1 MYISKVN
8 GFNTPP
14 QSAARNTIFNLI
26 GCLAYQGCQWLVT
39 ILVVYIAGFEA
50 SGYLAFA
57 MAIGNVFLP
66 LATFNLRTY
75 QVSDVSDNYSHGCYF
90 AFRVRMILFA
100 LVATCV
106 YSLITVKDISFVPS
120 ILAYLL
126 FKIDES
132 VCDVLSGVDQRFQRM
147 DYIGVSQFLR
157 GVLLLAGFSI
167 GAYVSGNVAY
177 GIIGMWLPCFFMT
190 VFYDIPHVRRLT
202 DLDINIHRSEFI
214 DIFKSCLPLAISALM
229 FSLTTTIA
237 RQLFGNTYGAEQLGI
252 YASIAT
258 PAILIQAASRYLYAP
273 LLTPLAL
280 AYRDGYSKLRTAFCQ
295 YTSRLVSATVFI
307 GLVLF
312 FLAPQLLNLLF
323 GPSVSKLA
331 IVFDFMLI
339 ATFLNAFINYLSDFL
354 VVCEDYRTPLL
365 ASIISLVACCLFVY
379 PFESFI
385 GMNGIN
391 VTLLV
396 SYGCAVL
403 FLLYKVIRR
412 FAILKCV

>member
-1 MYISKVN
+1 M
-8 GFNTPP
+8 
-14 QSAARNTIFNLI
+14 
-26 GCLAYQGCQWLVT
+26 T

-177 GIIGMWLPCFFMT
+177 GIIGMWLPCFLMT

-214 DIFKSCLPLAISALM
+214 NIFKSCLPLAISALM

-237 RQLFGNTYGAEQLGI
+237 RQLFANTYGAEQLGI

-280 AYRDGYSKLRTAFCQ
+280 AYRDGYSKLRAAFCR

-307 GLVLF
+307 GLVLL
-312 FLAPQLLNLLF
+312 FLAPQLLNFLF

-412 FAILKCV
+412 FAILKCL

>member
-1 MYISKVN
+1 M
-8 GFNTPP
+8 
-14 QSAARNTIFNLI
+14 
-26 GCLAYQGCQWLVT
+26 T

-157 GVLLLAGFSI
+157 GVLLLAGFSV
-167 GAYVSGNVAY
+167 GAYVSGNVTY
-177 GIIGMWLPCFFMT
+177 GIIGMWLPCSLMT

-202 DLDINIHRSEFI
+202 DLDIIIHRSEFV

-280 AYRDGYSKLRTAFCQ
+280 AYRDGYSKLKTTFCR

-323 GPSVSKLA
+323 GPSVSKLV
-331 IVFDFMLI
+331 IVFDLMLL

-354 VVCEDYRTPLL
+354 VVCEDYRTPLF
-365 ASIISLVACCLFVY
+365 ASIISLVVCCIFVY
-379 PFESFI
+379 PFELFI

-391 VTLLV
+391 VTLIV
-396 SYGCAVL
+396 SYGCSVVFLVFKVL
-403 FLLYKVIRR
+403 RR
-412 FAILKCV
+412 FAILKCM

>member
-1 MYISKVN
+1 M
-8 GFNTPP
+8 
-14 QSAARNTIFNLI
+14 
-26 GCLAYQGCQWLVT
+26 T

-75 QVSDVSDNYSHGCYF
+75 QVSDVSDKYSHGCYF
-90 AFRVRMILFA
+90 AFRIRMILFA

-167 GAYVSGNVAY
+167 GAYVSGNVTY
-177 GIIGMWLPCFFMT
+177 GIIGMWFPCFLMT
-190 VFYDIPHVRRLT
+190 IFYDIPHVRRLT
-202 DLDINIHRSEFI
+202 DLDINIRRSEFV

-280 AYRDGYSKLRTAFCQ
+280 AYRDGYSKLKTAFCR

-307 GLVLF
+307 GLLLF
-312 FLAPQLLNLLF
+312 FLAPQLLSLLF

-331 IVFDFMLI
+331 IVFDSMLI

-354 VVCEDYRTPLL
+354 VVCEDYRTPLF
-365 ASIISLVACCLFVY
+365 ASIFSLVVCCIFVY
-379 PFESFI
+379 PFELFI

-396 SYGCAVL
+396 SYGCSVL
-403 FLLYKVIRR
+403 FLVFKVIRR
-412 FAILKCV
+412 FAILKYTQTEDC

>member
-1 MYISKVN
+1 M
-8 GFNTPP
+8 
-14 QSAARNTIFNLI
+14 
-26 GCLAYQGCQWLVT
+26 T

-75 QVSDVSDNYSHGCYF
+75 QVSDVSDKYSHGCYF
-90 AFRVRMILFA
+90 AFRIRMILFA

-167 GAYVSGNVAY
+167 GAYVSGNVTY
-177 GIIGMWLPCFFMT
+177 GIIGMWLPCFLMT
-190 VFYDIPHVRRLT
+190 IFYDIPHVRRLT
-202 DLDINIHRSEFI
+202 DLDINIRRSEFV

-280 AYRDGYSKLRTAFCQ
+280 AYRDGYSKLKTAFCR

-307 GLVLF
+307 GLLLF
-312 FLAPQLLNLLF
+312 FLAPQLLSLLF

-331 IVFDFMLI
+331 IVFDSMLI

-354 VVCEDYRTPLL
+354 VVCEDYRTPLF
-365 ASIISLVACCLFVY
+365 ASIFSLVVCCIFVY
-379 PFESFI
+379 PFELFI

-396 SYGCAVL
+396 SYGCSVL
-403 FLLYKVIRR
+403 FLVFKVIRR
-412 FAILKCV
+412 FAILKYTQTEDC

>member
-1 MYISKVN
+1 M
-8 GFNTPP
+8 
-14 QSAARNTIFNLI
+14 
-26 GCLAYQGCQWLVT
+26 T

-157 GVLLLAGFSI
+157 GVLLLAGFSV
-167 GAYVSGNVAY
+167 GAYVSGNATY
-177 GIIGMWLPCFFMT
+177 GIIGMWLPCFLMT

-202 DLDINIHRSEFI
+202 DLDIIIRRSEFV

-280 AYRDGYSKLRTAFCQ
+280 AYRDGYSKLKTTFCR

-312 FLAPQLLNLLF
+312 FLAPHLLNLLF

-331 IVFDFMLI
+331 IVFDLMLL

-354 VVCEDYRTPLL
+354 VVCEDYRTPLF
-365 ASIISLVACCLFVY
+365 ASIISLVVCCIFVY
-379 PFESFI
+379 PFELFI

-391 VTLLV
+391 VTLIV
-396 SYGCAVL
+396 SYGCSVV
-403 FLLYKVIRR
+403 FLVFKVIRR
-412 FAILKCV
+412 FAILKCM

>member
-1 MYISKVN
+1 M
-8 GFNTPP
+8 
-14 QSAARNTIFNLI
+14 
-26 GCLAYQGCQWLVT
+26 T

-75 QVSDVSDNYSHGCYF
+75 QVSDVSDKYSHGCYF
-90 AFRVRMILFA
+90 AFRIRMILFA

-167 GAYVSGNVAY
+167 GAYVSGNVTY
-177 GIIGMWLPCFFMT
+177 GIIGMWLPCFLMT
-190 VFYDIPHVRRLT
+190 IFYDIPHVRRLT
-202 DLDINIHRSEFI
+202 DLDINIRRSEFV

-280 AYRDGYSKLRTAFCQ
+280 AYRDGYSKLKTAFCR

-307 GLVLF
+307 GLLLF
-312 FLAPQLLNLLF
+312 FLAPQLLSLLF

-354 VVCEDYRTPLL
+354 VVCEDYRTPLF
-365 ASIISLVACCLFVY
+365 ASIFSLVVCCIFVY
-379 PFESFI
+379 PFELFI

-396 SYGCAVL
+396 SYGCSVL
-403 FLLYKVIRR
+403 FLVFKVIRR
-412 FAILKCV
+412 FAILKYTQTEDC

>member
-1 MYISKVN
+1 
-8 GFNTPP
+8 
-14 QSAARNTIFNLI
+14 
-26 GCLAYQGCQWLVT
+26 
-39 ILVVYIAGFEA
+39 
-50 SGYLAFA
+50 
-57 MAIGNVFLP
+57 
-66 LATFNLRTY
+66 
-75 QVSDVSDNYSHGCYF
+75 
-90 AFRVRMILFA
+90 MILFA

>member
-1 MYISKVN
+1 MYISKIT
-8 GFNTPP
+8 GFNTSP
-14 QSAARNTIFNLI
+14 QTPARNTIFNLI

-39 ILVVYIAGFEA
+39 IFVVYMAGFEA

-106 YSLITVKDISFVPS
+106 YSVITIRDVSFVPS

-157 GVLLLAGFSI
+157 GMLLLAGFSI
-167 GAYVSGNVAY
+167 GAYVSGNVTY
-177 GIIGMWLPCFFMT
+177 GIIGMWLPCLLMT
-190 VFYDIPHVRRLT
+190 VFYDIPHARRLT
-202 DLDINIHRSEFI
+202 DLDINIHRSEFV
-214 DIFKSCLPLAISALM
+214 DIFKSCLPLAVSALM

-237 RQLFGNTYGAEQLGI
+237 RQLFGNVYGAQQLGI

-280 AYRDGYSKLRTAFCQ
+280 AYHDGYSKLKVTFCR
-295 YTSRLVSATVFI
+295 YTSRLVLATVLI
-307 GLVLF
+307 GLMLF
-312 FLAPQLLNLLF
+312 LFAPQLLYLLF

-331 IVFDFMLI
+331 AVFNFMLI

-354 VVCEDYRTPLL
+354 VVCEDYRTPLF
-365 ASIISLVACCLFVY
+365 ASIISLVACCLSVY
-379 PFESFI
+379 PFELFI
-385 GMNGIN
+385 GMNGVN

-396 SYGCAVL
+396 SYSCSVL
-403 FLLYKVIRR
+403 YLIFKVIRR
-412 FAILKCV
+412 FVILKCR